1 MKTKEFIEKVE
12 ALGYEV
18 GSFKTDMNISDS
30 DGHELAIVS
39 KKHRF
44 AMDTD
49 MFDFVTYVNDD
60 DAEKIATLL
69 FEYSATPPSEREE
82 EKKYYLRLVTP
93 PILKKQVTEYLRK
106 SEYLEY
112 YTTGLSKNTGDEKIK
127 TIFTESEIAQMDITG
142 FQKEEVTP

>member
-18 GSFKTDMNISDS
+18 GVGSFETDMNISDS

-49 MFDFVTYVNDD
+49 MFDFVAYVNDD

-82 EKKYYLRLVTP
+82 EKRYYLRLATKIDVY
-93 PILKKQVTEYLRK
+93 EDRRYLNMDIPNEK
-106 SEYLEY
+106 YTLSENKDDAY
-112 YTTGLSKNTGDEKIK
+112 YKAS
-127 TIFTESEIAQMDITG
+127 FTESEISQMDITG
-142 FQKEEVTP
+142 FQKVEVTE

>member
-18 GSFKTDMNISDS
+18 GVGSFETDMNISDS

-49 MFDFVTYVNDD
+49 MFDFVAYVNDD

-82 EKKYYLRLVTP
+82 EKRYYLRLATKIDVY
-93 PILKKQVTEYLRK
+93 EDRRYLNMDIPNEK
-106 SEYLEY
+106 YTLSENKDDAY
-112 YTTGLSKNTGDEKIK
+112 YKA
-127 TIFTESEIAQMDITG
+127 IFTETEISQMDITG
-142 FQKEEVTP
+142 FQKVEVTE

>member
-18 GSFKTDMNISDS
+18 GVGSFETDMNISDS

-49 MFDFVTYVNDD
+49 MFDFVAYVNDD

-82 EKKYYLRLVTP
+82 EKRYYLRLATKIDVY
-93 PILKKQVTEYLRK
+93 EDRRYLNMDIPNEK
-106 SEYLEY
+106 YTLSENKDDAY
-112 YTTGLSKNTGDEKIK
+112 YKA
-127 TIFTESEIAQMDITG
+127 IFTESEIAQMDITG
-142 FQKEEVTP
+142 FEKVEVAE

>member
-18 GSFKTDMNISDS
+18 GVGSFETDMNISDS

-49 MFDFVTYVNDD
+49 MFDFVAYVNDD

-82 EKKYYLRLVTP
+82 EKRYYLRLATKIDVY
-93 PILKKQVTEYLRK
+93 EDRRYLNMDIPNEK
-106 SEYLEY
+106 YTLSENKDDAY
-112 YTTGLSKNTGDEKIK
+112 YKA
-127 TIFTESEIAQMDITG
+127 IFTESEIAEMDITG
-142 FQKEEVTP
+142 FQKVEVNE

>member
-18 GSFKTDMNISDS
+18 GVGSFETDMNISDS

-49 MFDFVTYVNDD
+49 MFDFVAYVNDD

-82 EKKYYLRLVTP
+82 EKRYYLRLATKIDVY
-93 PILKKQVTEYLRK
+93 EDRRYLNMDIPNEK
-106 SEYLEY
+106 YTLSENKDDAY
-112 YTTGLSKNTGDEKIK
+112 YKA
-127 TIFTESEIAQMDITG
+127 IFTESEISQMDITG
-142 FQKEEVTP
+142 FQKVEVPE